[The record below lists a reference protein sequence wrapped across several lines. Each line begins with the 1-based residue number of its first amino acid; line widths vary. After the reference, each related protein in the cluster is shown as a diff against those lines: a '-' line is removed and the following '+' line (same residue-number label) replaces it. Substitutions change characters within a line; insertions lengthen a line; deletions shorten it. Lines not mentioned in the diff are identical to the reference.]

1 MKTNPLII
9 RDISHGIVEAVDYAS
24 LGAKANAV
32 RFAVNMRFDKELG
45 RAVTREGT
53 ALVGAQIANGQ
64 EILGLHQF
72 ILSSGT
78 KYLLAVVNGAANS
91 ALYRLIGSDWTS
103 ESLSGVKGTKHRFLT
118 YLDTVMILDGTNQTS
133 SANGDTFVTTGGNL
147 DIGNCP
153 AGKYAIEW
161 HDRVYVAGV
170 SGNED
175 TLYYSSI
182 PTGGAISWT
191 TGDGS
196 IDIEPF
202 SGQGNITGLAKVPGY
217 LLIFKDRALKRW
229 DGVSTYPD
237 DLDIIGSS
245 SQESIVNA
253 GKVAMYFSAGYNES
267 HGFYETN
274 GVDTRK
280 ISRPIQDIVDAIPSA
295 NYSSIAGF
303 SNGEYSLWNIGDIT
317 YSDMVYSDVVVLYHI
332 STNTWT
338 VFSYPT
344 EFKVFSPYISGN
356 DLKIIG
362 GNDDGEII
370 ELFTGDLDNITGS
383 SNLGIQYVLQYHP
396 QELGNRAL
404 NKDISQIVTQTKNG
418 QGGSLSVRTDETK
431 DFKPVGVIKND
442 FGNELATNLSGH
454 TFEPKFTGISTAGT
468 EIIGLDILSPNLT
481 SSVKR

>member
-1 MKTNPLII
+1 MPTWTKTKEDLTK
-9 RDISHGIVEAVDYAS
+9 D
-24 LGAKANAV
+24 KKV
-32 RFAVNMRFDKELG
+32 RFVQFLD
-45 RAVTREGT
+45 AVTAINGT
-53 ALVGAQIANGQ
+53 DNPVT
-64 EILGLHQF
+64 F
-72 ILSSGT
+72 DGT
-78 KYLLAVVNGAANS
+78 
-91 ALYRLIGSDWTS
+91 DWT
-103 ESLSGVKGTKHRFLT
+103 
-118 YLDTVMILDGTNQTS
+118 DTTIHDT
-133 SANGDTFVTTGGNL
+133 ANFPV
-147 DIGNCP
+147 
-153 AGKYAIEW
+153 AKYAIEW
-161 HDRVYVAGV
+161 HDRVFVAGV

-182 PTGGAISWT
+182 PTAGKIAWE
-191 TGDGS
+191 GDS

-217 LLIFKDRALKRW
+217 LLIFKERALKRW

-253 GKVAMYFSAGYNES
+253 GKVVMYFSAGYDES

-280 ISRPIQDIVDAIPSA
+280 ISRPIQTVIDAISSA
-295 NYSSIAGF
+295 NYSSISGF
-303 SNGEYSLWNIGDIT
+303 SNGEYSLWSIGDIT
-317 YSDMVYSDVVVLYHI
+317 YDGIAYSNVVVLYHI
-332 STNTWT
+332 STNAWT

-383 SNLGIQYVLQYHP
+383 SNIGIQYVLQYHP
-396 QELGNRAL
+396 QELRNRAL

-418 QGGSLSVRTDETK
+418 KGGSLSARVDETGN
-431 DFKPVGVIKND
+431 FKPVGVIKDD
-442 FGNELATNLSGH
+442 FGNELSTSLSGH

>member
-1 MKTNPLII
+1 MKTDPLII
-9 RDISHGIVEAVDYAS
+9 RDTSHGIVQAVDYAS
-24 LGAKANAV
+24 LGAQDNSV
-32 RFAVNMRFDKELG
+32 NFAVNMRFDKKIG
-45 RAVTREGT
+45 RAVAREGT
-53 ALVGAQIANGQ
+53 SLVGAQIANGQ

-72 ILSSGT
+72 ILSSDT

-103 ESLSGVKGTKHRFLT
+103 ESVSGVKSIKHRFLT
-118 YLDTVMILDGTNQTS
+118 FLDTVMILDGTNQTS
-133 SANGDTFVTTGGNL
+133 SANGDTWVTTGGNL

-182 PTGGAISWT
+182 PTAGAITWD
-191 TGDGS
+191 GDS

-217 LLIFKDRALKRW
+217 LLIFKERALKRW

-253 GKVAMYFSAGYNES
+253 GKVVMYFSAGYDES

-280 ISRPIQDIVDAIPSA
+280 ISRPIQTVIDAISSA
-295 NYSSIAGF
+295 NYSSISGF
-303 SNGEYSLWNIGDIT
+303 SNGEYSLWSIGDIT
-317 YSDMVYSDVVVLYHI
+317 YDGIAYSNVVVLYHI
-332 STNTWT
+332 STNAWT

-383 SNLGIQYVLQYHP
+383 LNIGIQYVLQYHP
-396 QELGNRAL
+396 QELRNRAL

-418 QGGSLSVRTDETK
+418 KGGSLSARVDETG
-431 DFKPVGVIKND
+431 DFKPVGVIKDD
-442 FGNELATNLSGH
+442 FGNELSTNLSGH